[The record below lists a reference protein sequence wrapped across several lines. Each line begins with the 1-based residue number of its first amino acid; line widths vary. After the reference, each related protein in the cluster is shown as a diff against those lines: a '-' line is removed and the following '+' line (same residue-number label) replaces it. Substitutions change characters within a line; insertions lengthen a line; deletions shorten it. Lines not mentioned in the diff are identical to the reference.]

1 MKCCYETQRGCSVGG
16 MHRFALSTAFMK
28 HLLCAQHRLGPCHP
42 PSQARMTS
50 SSPGRVHS
58 RGQTLTHWC
67 GAAGRCLFIG
77 DRRPYIKSGACDL
90 LARSLANP

>member
-16 MHRFALSTAFMK
+16 MRRFALSTAFMK
-28 HLLCAQHRLGPCHP
+28 HLLCAQYRLGPCHP

-58 RGQTLTHWC
+58 W
-67 GAAGRCLFIG
+67 AG
-77 DRRPYIKSGACDL
+77 DRHSHTGVELQCGVYL
-90 LARSLANP
+90 